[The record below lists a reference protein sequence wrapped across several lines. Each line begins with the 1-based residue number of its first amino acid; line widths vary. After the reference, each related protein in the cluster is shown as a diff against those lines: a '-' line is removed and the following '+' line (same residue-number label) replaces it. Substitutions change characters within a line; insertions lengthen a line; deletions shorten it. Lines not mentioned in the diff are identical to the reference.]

1 MPRRQR
7 TSLVLFLALAGVV
20 GLAVLACRVDAR
32 AAQPDPAAAAGS
44 DPAPA
49 NPTAGPVVVELFTS
63 QGCSSCPPADRL
75 LTRLGDDPK
84 LATQVFP
91 LAFHV
96 DYWNYIGWTDPFSSA
111 RWSERQRSYAR
122 AFGSNRVYTP
132 ELVVDGTTDCV
143 GSQENL
149 VYRKIHQALARTPAG
164 RVDLR
169 LAPGSGP
176 NELQAVADARLARR
190 ISGRLELWVALYQ
203 KNLTTSVARGENADR
218 TLRNDY
224 VVRRLVKAFTLS
236 GGPGAHGSGQ
246 VSLALDPSWKRSDL
260 GVVAFLQDPDSR
272 AIEGA
277 ARATLEIM
285 E

>member
-1 MPRRQR
+1 MPDTQR
-7 TSLVLFLALAGVV
+7 PSLPLVLALAAVA

-32 AAQPDPAAAAGS
+32 AAQPDPAPAARLA
-44 DPAPA
+44 PAPA
-49 NPTAGPVVVELFTS
+49 AQADGPVVVELFTS

-75 LTRLGDDPK
+75 LTRLGKDPK
-84 LATQVFP
+84 LATRVFP

-111 RWSERQRSYAR
+111 RWSDRQRSYAR

-132 ELVVDGTTDCV
+132 QLVVDGTTDCV
-143 GSQENL
+143 GSQEDL
-149 VYRKIHQALARTPAG
+149 VYRKIHQALARPVAG
-164 RVDLR
+164 RVELR

-176 NELQAVADARLARR
+176 NELQAVADASVARE

-203 KNLTTSVARGENADR
+203 KNLTTAVARGENADR

-224 VVRRLVKAFTLS
+224 VVRRLTKAFTLS
-236 GGPGAHGSGQ
+236 GGPGAHGSGT
-246 VSLALDPSWKRSDL
+246 VSLALDPSWRRSDL
-260 GVVAFLQDPDSR
+260 GVVAFLQDPASR